1 MSKFRGAGK
10 WRAEGPA
17 RSNTGTSIRG
27 KTISQPIPFPDDD
40 EFPIRTPGSGIALP
54 LSADGIERLRVST
67 PNGEMDTTTH
77 QTGIAVTDY
86 MAGTRTPTMP
96 TEPPPPLPE
105 AQVTRTI
112 QGHRPNQP
120 SGLRNSIASVPNP
133 PSIPQRKKSSL
144 RSVFGKLFGKKR
156 KGSSPSSSKRD
167 SGSGDVRA
175 GQHRSDPSALN
186 RITQG
191 TMNSQKRSASLPIN
205 EFNRALRSHSIVA
218 TDFQDLGNDNDNET
232 NRGSGQGD
240 RQSRPRRATT
250 PSRLW
255 TPNKIPGYVDW
266 TGLSPRPASSHAR
279 GSKAVSDAEANSAI
293 GTAITSGNHP
303 NRRSRSVGELQEAM
317 RGHVV
322 TRRRSDEIRYWR
334 ESYDPGLLS
343 PMSSNKAETEDPLPV
358 EPEDTRDAEP
368 PRPEPFNFG
377 PMGEMA
383 GMKITQAAS
392 LETRVQRLENR
403 MNKVERTVSRIR
415 NDGPLQLQ
423 DPPKRNSA
431 SYRSS
436 SGTRPA
442 TRQSEVSL
450 PKNPRYRDT
459 QTRGDFRGSRQG
471 SQKRSSSYGSS
482 RPSTMSTNVSQLQSF
497 DTFVAGALLSTEMPV
512 STQTAARPLS
522 TSTTIRGIPSSSPT
536 MPADGTLNGEH
547 FKALTDMIQA
557 EQSARM
563 QLESVIHSLQRQLQ
577 AVLLASGTTYPT
589 PDSDTAG
596 NRLHGS
602 GTEGGNFSN
611 FEQDDSSDDDGRY
624 VNEEVFQT
632 PNEERN
638 QFEDEIFGD
647 VSSNTNEGKT
657 APRTLS
663 LSQITLGRNVQPSL
677 NF

>member
-1 MSKFRGAGK
+1 MSKFRGTGK

-54 LSADGIERLRVST
+54 LGADGIERLREST
-67 PNGEMDTTTH
+67 ATDEIDSTSH
-77 QTGIAVTDY
+77 QTGIAVSDY
-86 MAGTRTPTMP
+86 TTGTRTPPMP

-105 AQVTRTI
+105 AQVMRNI

-120 SGLRNSIASVPNP
+120 SGLRNSIASVPDA
-133 PSIPQRKKSSL
+133 PSIDKPQRKKSSL

-156 KGSSPSSSKRD
+156 KGSSPSSSKRA
-167 SGSGDVRA
+167 SGTSDVRA

-218 TDFQDLGNDNDNET
+218 TDFQDIGSDNATDP
-232 NRGSGQGD
+232 NRESLQGD

-255 TPNKIPGYVDW
+255 TPNKVPGYADW

-279 GSKAVSDAEANSAI
+279 GSKAISDEDANSAI
-293 GTAITSGNHP
+293 GTAVTSSNHP

-317 RGHVV
+317 RIHAV

-343 PMSSNKAETEDPLPV
+343 PMSSNKAETEDPIPV
-358 EPEDTRDAEP
+358 ETENPRDEEP
-368 PRPEPFNFG
+368 PKPEPFNFG
-377 PMGEMA
+377 PLGEMA

-392 LETRVQRLENR
+392 LETRVQRLEGR
-403 MNKVERTVSRIR
+403 MNKVERSVSGFR
-415 NDGPLQLQ
+415 NDAPIQLQ

-431 SYRSS
+431 SYRSR
-436 SGTRPA
+436 SGTRPT

-450 PKNPRYRDT
+450 PKNPRCRDT
-459 QTRGDFRGSRQG
+459 QARGESRGSRQG
-471 SQKRSSSYGSS
+471 SQNRSSSYSSS

-497 DTFVAGALLSTEMPV
+497 DTTAGELLSIEAAD
-512 STQTAARPLS
+512 SAQTTARPLS

-547 FKALTDMIQA
+547 FKALTDMIHA
-557 EQSARM
+557 EQSERLK
-563 QLESVIHSLQRQLQ
+563 LESVIHSLQRQLQ
-577 AVLLASGTTYPT
+577 TVLLASRNTYPT
-589 PDSDTAG
+589 PDSAAPP
-596 NRLHGS
+596 H
-602 GTEGGNFSN
+602 EGGIEGSNFSN

-638 QFEDEIFGD
+638 HFEDEIFGD
-647 VSSNTNEGKT
+647 VSGNTNDGKN